1 MYLRPLLTDE
11 MLKVQPKRLNGKSSI
26 DACCFFSLFA
36 DLADLKTDVSH
47 TFSIIF
53 AWCFVSLELSSDYAI
68 LSK

>member
-26 DACCFFSLFA
+26 DACCFLSLFA

-47 TFSIIF
+47 TFSN
-53 AWCFVSLELSSDYAI
+53 SLLPSSLHGA
-68 LSK
+68 LVV